1 MLLLFYCHKN
11 SDMCILY
18 TKGVDSMNFIKEIK
32 QDDTDARVKAAKR
45 KKAEASYMPTLQ
57 EVFVT
62 GWINPKTGKKKNS
75 IASLKNSDAD
85 KAKIKAVYEALNS
98 GELGLE
104 GIPTNKLT
112 KTTVLSV
119 LYPQLV
125 AIRKEEMIHHLIE
138 TAPKNYHLVNT
149 ESALNHMVTTIE
161 KEPAIAVD
169 TETTGV
175 THDDC
180 IVGYSISC
188 PIANEHFY
196 VPFRHTTGEQMLP
209 ADVCL
214 SVIKPVLEDPKVL
227 KVLHNVKFDH
237 EKFLFDKYS
246 INMVN
251 FVDTMVLMYV
261 LNENEESYALK
272 KLATKYGKH
281 FGFNEKSDTYEELF
295 GKGGFENTPINVGY
309 IYACKDTHLTWS
321 LYQWQLGHLK
331 KQPKLWHIAFDI
343 EMPLLP
349 TILKMQYRGYRIDM
363 KYAEEYKVEL
373 QHEIY
378 ELEQQLAEYFQG
390 VNLNSNQQLAEYL
403 FGTLKLSDNHNGSVD
418 KDTLKELAPQYKGIE
433 ILLNYRK
440 LTKLLSTYIEPLPQK
455 VWADGFLH
463 GEFDQ
468 IGTKTLR
475 MASRNPN
482 MQNLDPKARKLFLA
496 PEGKMYVSMD
506 WSKLEVFIACEYSGD
521 PDLYEALHSGA
532 DVYSALASK
541 AFNKPISEC
550 GDGSIYRKHA
560 KTALLGCMYGSSA
573 FTMGKQLDISTEEAQ
588 GILDKFFGGYPV
600 LSQAIENN
608 HNLIAK
614 QGYVET
620 LQGSKRRFPEIPA
633 KVKLLNKL
641 DQMIKQKTGKTGTQW
656 DKELGGIYKAK
667 KIPYDL
673 RSKWYSL
680 SKDIGRANRQSFN
693 ASVQGSGGLLSK
705 MVIIEVQ
712 KYFDELNYKLGSTE
726 YYIVGQVHDELILE
740 IPLDTPK
747 DVLEHIEYL
756 MCNPMPMK
764 CHLKVDTELFKRYY
778 MDGLSKKD
786 FYEEGKRWDDN
797 GKSICQ

>member
-1 MLLLFYCHKN
+1 
-11 SDMCILY
+11 
-18 TKGVDSMNFIKEIK
+18 MNFIKEIK

-45 KKAEASYMPTLQ
+45 KKAEASYMPTIQ

-85 KAKIKAVYEALNS
+85 KTKIKAVYEAINS

-175 THDDC
+175 THDDY

-321 LYQWQLGHLK
+321 LYQWQLIHLK

-343 EMPLLP
+343 EMPLIPVL
-349 TILKMQYRGYRIDM
+349 LKMHYRGFNLDM
-363 KYAEEYKVEL
+363 EYAENYKTEL
-373 QHEIY
+373 QEQITDM
-378 ELEQQLAEYFQG
+378 EQQLAEYFPNI
-390 VNLNSNQQLAEYL
+390 NLNSNQQLAEYL
-403 FGTLKLSDNHNGSVD
+403 YGTLKLPNNHDGSVD
-418 KDTLKELAPQYKGIE
+418 KDALKELADEYEGVK
-433 ILLNYRK
+433 ILLDYRK

-455 VWADGFLH
+455 VWSDGFLH
-463 GEFDQ
+463 GEINQ
-468 IGTKTLR
+468 MGTKTGRL
-475 MASRNPN
+475 ASENPN
-482 MQNLDPKARKLFLA
+482 LQNIPPAARKIFVA
-496 PEGKMYVSMD
+496 PEGKLYMSCD
-506 WSKLEVFIACEYSGD
+506 FSKMEIFIACELSGD
-521 PDLYEALHSGA
+521 PNLYDALHSGA
-532 DVYSALASK
+532 DVYSVIASK
-541 AFNKPISEC
+541 SYGLPIEQC
-550 GDGSIYRKHA
+550 GDGTVYRKHA
-560 KTALLGCMYGSSA
+560 KTALLGCMYGA
-573 FTMGKQLDISTEEAQ
+573 LPFTIAKQVGVSVEEGKE
-588 GILDKFFGGYPV
+588 ILDNFFNGNPV
-600 LSQAIENN
+600 LTAQIHKCHDLVA
-608 HNLIAK
+608 A

-620 LQGSKRRFPEIPA
+620 LQGRKRRFPEIPA
-633 KVKLLNKL
+633 KVKLLKKL
-641 DQMIKQKTGKTGTQW
+641 DQMIYQKTGKTGTQW
-656 DKELGGIYKAK
+656 DAELDGIYKAK

-673 RSKWYSL
+673 RSNWYSL
-680 SKDIGRANRQSFN
+680 NKEIQRAFRQSFN
-693 ASVQGSGGLLSK
+693 ATDQGSGGDICKIALINLD
-705 MVIIEVQ
+705 
-712 KYFDELNYKLGSTE
+712 KYFTELNKNLPPEKHYHIISTIHDEQLMEVPNDIPQEVIDHIDYIMCHTMPLNVTMRTDIEFYSRYYHDGKSTE
-726 YYIVGQVHDELILE
+726 QVLAGDL
-740 IPLDTPK
+740 P
-747 DVLEHIEYL
+747 
-756 MCNPMPMK
+756 
-764 CHLKVDTELFKRYY
+764 
-778 MDGLSKKD
+778 
-786 FYEEGKRWDDN
+786 
-797 GKSICQ
+797 SID